1 MPAQK
6 NNITKGYIPFTA
18 LVLFSNMKKN
28 KVLRSCFKQ
37 QIWELLQN
45 DVNLGMHS
53 IDFCD

>member
-6 NNITKGYIPFTA
+6 NNITKGNIPFTA